1 MTISDSDT
9 ATTAVRMSLLIRGD
23 RTLIT
28 FCFEAGPARSRDRPR
43 TGRCLIRRI
52 EQSRLSGWRT
62 DRTWSV
68 PFPDAVGECASD
80 GLPGKSSSRRGTESP
95 SKSSGPSPG
104 PWWRPATRNESDGVE
119 RFEGKP
125 GPGPG
130 YPDGS
135 LHPSS
140 LETGPAGVSL
150 PLEFSDVSLEMF
162 VRGRFQRDPRRWTA
176 PRASALVERPTKRRT
191 DRPGSK
197 GCRTSFRSGLR
208 PASCRFGRKRNAVSI
223 PPVRGF
229 PQEPGGHTASPNESE
244 SWWVPCARPGA
255 THPDRHTG
263 RLVEDEDLSV
273 RRPPRSGG

>member
-1 MTISDSDT
+1 VGVPIH
-9 ATTAVRMSLLIRGD
+9 
-23 RTLIT
+23 
-28 FCFEAGPARSRDRPR
+28 GPARSRDRPR

-52 EQSRLSGWRT
+52 EQSRLPGWRT

-135 LHPSS
+135 LHRISSSMDRRGSLCPSS
-140 LETGPAGVSL
+140 IRNFPVGIS
-150 PLEFSDVSLEMF
+150 
-162 VRGRFQRDPRRWTA
+162 VRGCFQRDPRRWTD
-176 PRASALVERPTKRRT
+176 PRALALVERPTKRRT

-197 GCRTSFRSGLR
+197 GCRTSFAQDSD
-208 PASCRFGRKRNAVSI
+208 
-223 PPVRGF
+223 PVRVGSA
-229 PQEPGGHTASPNESE
+229 GS
-244 SWWVPCARPGA
+244 A
-255 THPDRHTG
+255 TP
-263 RLVEDEDLSV
+263 
-273 RRPPRSGG
+273 